1 MIHTYPFIFNENI
14 FRIKRKKYTTNGA
27 IYPIEYDNSPLIIQT
42 PTLFIP
48 FGLKYGSIID
58 ASMNDTDEK
67 VRSLK
72 QCIQTI
78 ETLIESAPRFKHHIL
93 RKSIYYTMS
102 QYPRLLRLYYSNTIS
117 IFNEKKTKI
126 GKSFIEEGSHCKFI
140 LHIKHVWT
148 KDIRVGIDIKI
159 SQILCVNTTF
169 KPNTFA
175 FKDESIVPDPVD
187 ERIVKYKKMI
197 KMNIPLQA
205 VKNKMILDGLDP
217 SLLDNKPVNT
227 SIKPVITFNIKSLKK
242 TTPITKTIKKKESH
256 GLPFLNELLT
266 VFKKKT
272 HAITSE

>member
-1 MIHTYPFIFNENI
+1 MIHIYPFIFNKNL
-14 FRIKRKKYTTNGA
+14 FRIKRKRHTTNGA
-27 IYPIEYDNSPLIIQT
+27 VYPIEYNKLPLIIQT
-42 PTLFIP
+42 PALYLP

-58 ASMNDTDEK
+58 ASMNDTDKK

-72 QCIQTI
+72 QCIQAI
-78 ETLIESAPRFKHHIL
+78 ETLIESAPRFKHCIL

-102 QYPRLLRLYYSNTIS
+102 QYPRLLRLHYSNTIP
-117 IFNEKKTKI
+117 IFNEKQTKI

-140 LHIKHVWT
+140 LHVKQVWT

-159 SQILCVNTTF
+159 SQILCINTTF

-175 FKDESIVPDPVD
+175 FKDETIVPDPVD

-227 SIKPVITFNIKSLKK
+227 STKPVITFNIKSLKK
-242 TTPITKTIKKKESH
+242 TVLIPKINKKKESY
-256 GLPFLNELLT
+256 GLPFLNELMT
-266 VFKKKT
+266 VFKKK
-272 HAITSE
+272 HIL